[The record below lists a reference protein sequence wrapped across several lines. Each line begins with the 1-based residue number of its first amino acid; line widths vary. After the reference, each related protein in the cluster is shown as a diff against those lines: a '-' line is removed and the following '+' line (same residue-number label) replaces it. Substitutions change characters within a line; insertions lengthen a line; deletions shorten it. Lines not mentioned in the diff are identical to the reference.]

1 MSRLN
6 SFREKLKNS
15 SLDGFLVSQ
24 EANVSYLSRFRA
36 HDSYLLVS
44 KSKVYFITDFRYL
57 EEARKSLKGIDVF
70 QYKNLF
76 KDISALVREL
86 KIKRLGFEA
95 RGLTYA
101 EYAKIKDGLGEKTK
115 FLDTF
120 NIVESLRQIKSRDEL
135 KEIRAAVDI
144 AVSAFRFIK
153 GYLRPGLTE
162 PEIAGELERFIRQ
175 RGAEAS
181 SFKIIVSSGA
191 NSCFPH
197 AGITK
202 RRLGKNDMVLVD
214 MGAEINGY
222 KSDLTRVFFLGK
234 ITAIQRKVYQIVREA
249 QARAIDAIRPGVAIN
264 VVDDIARAHIAGFG
278 YGSFFGHSLGHG
290 IGLEVHEEPSISNK
304 NKAIIKEGMVFTV
317 EPGVYLPG
325 KFGIR
330 IEDMVVVTKK
340 GFEVLSGVLDK
351 SI

>member
-6 SFREKLKNS
+6 SLREKLKNS

-24 EANVSYLSRFRA
+24 EANVSYLSRFSA

-57 EEARKSLKGIDVF
+57 EEARKNLKNIEVF

-76 KDISALVREL
+76 KDVSALVREL

-153 GYLRPGLTE
+153 GYIRPGLTE

-175 RGAEAS
+175 KGAEAS

-249 QARAIDAIRPGVAIN
+249 QARAIEAIRPGVAIN

>member
-24 EANVSYLSRFRA
+24 EANVSYLSRFSA
-36 HDSYLLVS
+36 HDSYLLFS

-57 EEARKSLKGIDVF
+57 EEARKSLKNIEVF

-76 KDISALVREL
+76 KDVSALVKEL

-135 KEIRAAVDI
+135 KKIRAAVDI

-162 PEIAGELERFIRQ
+162 PEVAGELERFIRQ
-175 RGAEAS
+175 KGAEAG
-181 SFKIIVSSGA
+181 SFKIIVSSGT

-202 RRLGKNDMVLVD
+202 RRLCKNDMVLVD

-249 QARAIDAIRPGVAIN
+249 QVKAIEAIRPGVAIS

-304 NKAIIKEGMVFTV
+304 NNAIIREGMVFTV

-330 IEDMVVVTKK
+330 IEDMVLVTKK

>member
-24 EANVSYLSRFRA
+24 EANVSYLSRFSA

-57 EEARKSLKGIDVF
+57 EEARKNLKNIEVF

-76 KDISALVREL
+76 KDVCALVKEL

-115 FLDTF
+115 LLDTF

-135 KEIRAAVDI
+135 KKIRAAVNI

-162 PEIAGELERFIRQ
+162 PEVAGELERFIR
-175 RGAEAS
+175 RKGAETS

-234 ITAIQRKVYQIVREA
+234 ITVIQRKVYRIVREA
-249 QARAIDAIRPGVAIN
+249 QAKAIEAIRPGVAIS
-264 VVDDIARAHIAGFG
+264 VVDDIARAHISGFG

-330 IEDMVVVTKK
+330 IEDMVLVTKK

>member
-144 AVSAFRFIK
+144 TVSAFRFIK
-153 GYLRPGLTE
+153 GYIRPGLTE

-234 ITAIQRKVYQIVREA
+234 ITSIQRKVYQIVREA
-249 QARAIDAIRPGVAIN
+249 QAKAMEAIRPGVAIN

>member
-6 SFREKLKNS
+6 FFREKLKNS
-15 SLDGFLVSQ
+15 SFDGFLVSQ
-24 EANVSYLSRFRA
+24 EANVSYLSRFNA

-44 KSKVYFITDFRYL
+44 KGKVYFITDFRCL
-57 EEARKSLKGIDVF
+57 EEARKRLKGIEVF

-76 KDISALVREL
+76 KDISLLAKEL
-86 KIKRLGFEA
+86 KIRRLGFEA
-95 RGLTYA
+95 RDLNYA
-101 EYAKIKDGLGEKTK
+101 EYAKIKENLGDKIK

-120 NIVESLRQIKSRDEL
+120 NIVESLRQIKDQDEL
-135 KEIRAAVDI
+135 REIRAAVDI

-153 GYLRPGLTE
+153 GYIRPGLTE
-162 PEIAGELERFIRQ
+162 LEIAGELERFIRQ

-181 SFKIIVSSGA
+181 SFKIIAASGA

-197 AGITK
+197 AQITK
-202 RRLGKNDMVLVD
+202 RLLGENDLVLVD
-214 MGAEINGY
+214 MGVEVNGY

-234 ITAIQRKVYQIVREA
+234 ITSIQCKVYQIVREA
-249 QARAIDAIRPGVAIN
+249 QARAIEAIRPGIAIS
-264 VVDDIARAHIAGFG
+264 VVDDTARAHITACG
-278 YGSFFGHSLGHG
+278 YGKYFGHSLGHG
-290 IGLEVHEEPSISNK
+290 IGLEVHEDPSVSNK
-304 NKAIIKEGMVFTV
+304 NKAIVREGMVFTV
-317 EPGVYLPG
+317 EPGIYLPG

-330 IEDMVVVTKK
+330 IEDMVLVTKK

>member
-44 KSKVYFITDFRYL
+44 KSKVYFITDFRYR

-153 GYLRPGLTE
+153 GYIRPGLTE

-290 IGLEVHEEPSISNK
+290 VGLEVHEEPSISNK